1 MSLKWKLLSHVWLC
15 ADPMDCS
22 LTGSEYL
29 SGLPFPPPGDRPNP
43 GVTAESVTAPAL
55 AGRFF
60 TSSAIWEP
68 MHQQICC
75 LILVKHKKRYKIIFK
90 NHQIYLWGLSDY
102 PWTSWITKR
111 FWMETFSSSDA
122 TPHFPK
128 ISRNSGNHLP
138 YWATK
143 TNPNTEYQH
152 RAVLVW
158 SLAGHHLLPCGMWEI
173 S

>member
-1 MSLKWKLLSHVWLC
+1 M
-15 ADPMDCS
+15 ACS
-22 LTGSEYL
+22 LTGSSVHGILRQEYL
-29 SGLPFPPPGDRPNP
+29 SGWPFPPPGDLPNP
-43 GVTAESVTAPAL
+43 GVKAESVTPPAL

-90 NHQIYLWGLSDY
+90 NQPDISMGIVRLSMNLLNYQKILDGDIFLFWCNS
-102 PWTSWITKR
+102 PLPQTK
-111 FWMETFSSSDA
+111 FPET
-122 TPHFPK
+122 
-128 ISRNSGNHLP
+128 GNHLP
-138 YWATK
+138 YWAPK

-158 SLAGHHLLPCGMWEI
+158 SLAGYHLLPCGMWEI